1 MKVMFMGTPDFAVES
16 LSSIC
21 NAGHEICAVI
31 TTPDKPRGRGHN
43 VTPTPVGI
51 YADEKGFEVYKPINL
66 KKENFEELLTEKNPD
81 IIIVVAYGK
90 LLPEYVINYPEYGCV
105 NVHASLLPEY
115 RGAAPIQR
123 AVIDGKK
130 VTGVTTM
137 LMDKGLDTGDMLLK
151 SEITITEDDNF
162 ETVHDKLSSVG
173 AKLIVETIQALVQKS
188 VVPQKQD
195 DDKSTYA
202 QMITKETML
211 IDWTKPSA
219 DVHNLIRGLY
229 PVPKAYTMYNGKRM
243 KICESE
249 FSCKTSSGAPG
260 TIFEIDKNG
269 FFVCCGNETSIKITA
284 IQAEGKK
291 QMSVEDYLK
300 GNSIEINSMLGV

>member
-16 LSSIC
+16 LNAIY

-43 VTPTPVGI
+43 VTQTPVGFA
-51 YADEKGFEVYKPINL
+51 ADEKNLDVYKPLNL
-66 KKENFEELLTEKNPD
+66 KKENFEELLINKNPD

-90 LLPEYVINYPEYGCV
+90 LLPEYVINYPKYGCV

-123 AVIDGKK
+123 SVIDGKK

-137 LMDKGLDTGDMLLK
+137 LMDKGLDTGDMLMK
-151 SEITITEDDNF
+151 KEIEITGDDNF
-162 ETVHDKLSSVG
+162 ETVHDKLSKVG
-173 AKLIVETIQALVQKS
+173 SELIVQTVDALIDNS

-195 DDKSTYA
+195 DAKSTYA
-202 QMITKETML
+202 HMITKETML
-211 IDWTKPSA
+211 INWTKTA
-219 DVHNLIRGLY
+219 VDVHNLVRGLY

-243 KICESE
+243 KIC
-249 FSCKTSSGAPG
+249 KTEISDCTSYGEPG
-260 TIFEIDKNG
+260 TVFKSDKNG
-269 FFVCCGNETSIKITA
+269 FYVACGNKTAVKITE

-300 GNSIEINSMLGV
+300 GNSIEINVVLGV